1 MRLGVYVG
9 SFNPPHKGHIDVVNY
24 LINNNYVDE
33 VLIVPTG
40 NYWDKQDLVDI
51 KHRIRMLKFFENEK
65 VHVDTLHNDIPYTYL
80 LMREIAKEYDASLYL
95 IIGADNIINFDKW
108 KNYEELLNYKII
120 VMNRDDLDINKYLE
134 KYKKDNF
141 IVLNDYPSI
150 KVSSTDIRAN
160 LDNGQLDAKVL
171 KYIEKN
177 NLYGKK

>member
-1 MRLGVYVG
+1 
-9 SFNPPHKGHIDVVNY
+9 
-24 LINNNYVDE
+24 
-33 VLIVPTG
+33 
-40 NYWDKQDLVDI
+40 
-51 KHRIRMLKFFENEK
+51 
-65 VHVDTLHNDIPYTYL
+65 
-80 LMREIAKEYDASLYL
+80 
-95 IIGADNIINFDKW
+95 
-108 KNYEELLNYKII
+108 
-120 VMNRDDLDINKYLE
+120 MNRDDLDINKYLE